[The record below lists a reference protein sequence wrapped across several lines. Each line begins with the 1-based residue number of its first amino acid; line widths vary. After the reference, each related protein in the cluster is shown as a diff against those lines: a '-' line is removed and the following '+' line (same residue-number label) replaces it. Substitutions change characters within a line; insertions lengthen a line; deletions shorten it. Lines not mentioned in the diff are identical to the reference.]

1 MELKATHMDKGAGVF
16 QAFVRPQSLRN
27 TWLKKQSSRVKN
39 ALVRPGWWPAEML
52 RSGPTLPWGTWY
64 RGSVPAVSVGSHLA
78 QLSSSTPGVS
88 LHALY
93 HLPALPWGPRDPQ
106 VSAAPGCAIQCPS
119 VYESDFPIYFCLVF
133 FLQTMSS
140 VSTSILKYLISSF
153 EVFLAFK
160 HIPQAG
166 HHITE
171 PTVLSKTV
179 TLGREIQDRWSIYQ
193 RLDLTT
199 QYKVGSCIG
208 FSPITRTLGEN
219 RWNLRKISSLV
230 NSVASVII
238 FWSCDCTEM
247 TSDVIVR
254 RNNVKVRPT
263 IVYSVNS
270 TTLAT
275 SGSQWL
281 S

>member
-1 MELKATHMDKGAGVF
+1 MRCTIFPPFPEVLETHRCPRL
-16 QAFVRPQSLRN
+16 QAVPF
-27 TWLKKQSSRVKN
+27 
-39 ALVRPGWWPAEML
+39 
-52 RSGPTLPWGTWY
+52 
-64 RGSVPAVSVGSHLA
+64 SVPMFMNLIFLFIS
-78 QLSSSTPGVS
+78 
-88 LHALY
+88 AL
-93 HLPALPWGPRDPQ
+93 
-106 VSAAPGCAIQCPS
+106 
-119 VYESDFPIYFCLVF
+119 FF

-208 FSPITRTLGEN
+208 FSPITRALGEN
-219 RWNLRKISSLV
+219 WWNLNKISSLV

-275 SGSQWL
+275 SGSRWL